1 MTEKIVATVIGV
13 CGFSLTVFGLIAK
26 LAAKITTLENKAV
39 TMEKVINEIIK
50 RQGEEM
56 DATRKDLQDHDKIVT
71 VLTTEMANFKED
83 LKGINTKL
91 DQLITASLCC
101 PSTKSKTR
109 KRSV

>member
-56 DATRKDLQDHDKIVT
+56 AATRKALQDHDKIVT
-71 VLTTEMANFKED
+71 VLTTEMAN
-83 LKGINTKL
+83 
-91 DQLITASLCC
+91 
-101 PSTKSKTR
+101 
-109 KRSV
+109 